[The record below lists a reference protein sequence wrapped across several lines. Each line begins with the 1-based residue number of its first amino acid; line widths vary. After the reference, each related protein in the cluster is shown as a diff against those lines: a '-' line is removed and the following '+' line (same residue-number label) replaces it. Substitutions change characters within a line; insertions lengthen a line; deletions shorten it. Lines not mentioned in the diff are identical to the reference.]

1 MADTPFSLETE
12 RSEDAAA
19 IEMLHETAFGPGRYA
34 RAAFRLREG
43 VDAVDGLSFAAWTH
57 ERGPEGGERR
67 LIGSIRFAPVEL
79 AGQRGLMLG
88 PLVVDPE
95 WKGRGVGL
103 GLMRL
108 ALARARE
115 LGHRWAILV
124 GDAPYYA
131 RVGFVRVEPGRIRLP
146 APVDPT
152 RAIVCPAGMS
162 RSKLGRTTRSS
173 L

>member
-79 AGQRGLMLG
+79 VEGSTSVVA
-88 PLVVDPE
+88 LVVASVVLEAPS
-95 WKGRGVGL
+95 
-103 GLMRL
+103 L
-108 ALARARE
+108 ALA
-115 LGHRWAILV
+115 V
-124 GDAPYYA
+124 
-131 RVGFVRVEPGRIRLP
+131 V
-146 APVDPT
+146 
-152 RAIVCPAGMS
+152 S
-162 RSKLGRTTRSS
+162 SLGRRPSQ
-173 L
+173 